1 MRISRCEP
9 LKRKRFGSDG
19 KRMPQTPARPSPSEG
34 GFVLIE
40 VLVSALIIAIV
51 ASGVLALLQTTTHS
65 AGEQRDSAKGFAV
78 AQEDQARLR
87 AMRLNALDGLSQ
99 ITEPKLDGTK
109 FKVEST
115 GVFVN
120 NNKGAVSCSGK
131 DIKADYV
138 QITSKVTWPAMGG
151 RKPTVI
157 RSVFSPVTGSLNG
170 KNGTIV
176 FSVLNAAGGGL
187 SGVGIK
193 LEGPATAVR
202 TTDETGCAIFGDI
215 PKGNNYTMIPSAP
228 GLVAE
233 NGKPPS
239 SKTVGVGEQPT
250 SVELRYDLPG
260 SFAAPFAYRV
270 GSSTE
275 FKPSSQSSIMVFNQG
290 METAKSFSSV
300 GAVPAATIEA
310 KELFPFTGPYAV
322 YAGSCGS
329 NNPNPNS
336 EAGAPGAAAVTPI
349 TVPRG
354 AAVPAPVPTVQVPA
368 LNLTV
373 KTGSTPIVGAKVK
386 VTGTCS
392 FERIYTT
399 VEKTIQKGTEK
410 IIEKGVLSDPGLPW
424 GTYEICASAKVLEGK
439 TEVSRRI
446 IKKSVAV
453 QNLTS
458 GTTLSLD
465 VSGSGSESGKT
476 C

>member
-1 MRISRCEP
+1 MTF
-9 LKRKRFGSDG
+9 KR
-19 KRMPQTPARPSPSEG
+19 ARPSPSEG

-40 VLVSALIIAIV
+40 VLVSALVLAIV

-65 AGEQRDSAKGFAV
+65 AGEQRDSSKGFAV

-87 AMRLNALDGLSQ
+87 AMRLNDLDGLNQ

-120 NNKGAVSCSGK
+120 NNEGGVSCSGTN
-131 DIKADYV
+131 IKPDYV
-138 QITSKVTWPAMGG
+138 RITSKVTWPNMGG
-151 RKPTVI
+151 RKPAVI
-157 RSVFSPVTGSLNG
+157 RSIFSPVNGSLNG
-170 KNGTIV
+170 KNGSIV
-176 FSVLNAAGGGL
+176 VSVLNAAGGGV
-187 SGVGIK
+187 SGVGMS
-193 LEGPATAVR
+193 LSGALTPGR

-215 PKGNNYTMIPSAP
+215 PPGNYTMIPSAP

-239 SKTVGVGEQPT
+239 AKTVGVIEQVTLP
-250 SVELRYDLPG
+250 VELRYDLPG
-260 SFAAPFAYRV
+260 SFTVPFVYRV

-290 METAKSFSSV
+290 METAKSFSPA
-300 GAVPAATIEA
+300 GGVPATSIEA
-310 KELFPFTGPYAV
+310 KELFPFTSPYAV
-322 YAGSCGS
+322 YAGSCTS
-329 NNPNPNS
+329 NNPNPKS

-354 AAVPAPVPTVQVPA
+354 AAVPPPVPSVQVPA

-386 VTGTCS
+386 ITSPTGCS

-399 VEKTIQKGTEK
+399 VERVIEKGAEKT
-410 IIEKGVLSDPGLPW
+410 IEKGVLSDPGLPW
-424 GTYEICASAKVLEGK
+424 GTYEVCASAKVLEGK
-439 TEVSRRI
+439 TEVSRRL
-446 IKKSVAV
+446 IKKGIAV

-465 VSGSGSESGKT
+465 VSGTGSESKQT